1 MLGVTLGFMVY
12 LGVPMV
18 LLDRF
23 LLIRFNSRQTDGN
36 PELLFPPQEHYRV

>member
-1 MLGVTLGFMVY
+1 MVY

-23 LLIRFNSRQTDGN
+23 LLIKATSQQATPDN
-36 PELLFPPQEHYRV
+36 PELLFTPAEHHRA